1 MGVPVFDSCQDAPEE
16 NPALANV
23 EEDVEAL
30 FEVQGLGSRVVSGA
44 FSWFHRSS
52 GECKLCSSR
61 TLDIRI
67 AAWNP

>member
-1 MGVPVFDSCQDAPEE
+1 MPVVDSRQDAPEE
-16 NPALANV
+16 NPDLANE

-44 FSWFHRSS
+44 FSWFHRGS
-52 GECKLCSSR
+52 GECKPCSSR
-61 TLDIRI
+61 TLDIWI